1 MDNKIFID
9 LGIARSTLVPLS
21 DELERTEEALNELD
35 EQNCDFE
42 LNWISDSMNT
52 YMYIDRY
59 MHRLVKRGIRQIE
72 ESIEVISDTSEERQD
87 IDYSGA
93 DVLNGG

>member
-1 MDNKIFID
+1 
-9 LGIARSTLVPLS
+9 
-21 DELERTEEALNELD
+21 
-35 EQNCDFE
+35 
-42 LNWISDSMNT
+42 
-52 YMYIDRY
+52 
-59 MHRLVKRGIRQIE
+59 MHRLVKKGIRQIE